1 MLLSRTYKG
10 IIWTNHALTRLKDR
24 KISQHMAYKTIALPD
39 SKKKGKKNGSYEF
52 TRAEGDHKI
61 TVVAKR
67 TDKNQWLIVS
77 IWIDPPLKGSID
89 LRGKNE
95 FILFKIFRD
104 LIKSIFR

>member
-1 MLLSRTYKG
+1 
-10 IIWTNHALTRLKDR
+10 
-24 KISQHMAYKTIALPD
+24 MAYKTIALPD

-67 TDKNQWLIVS
+67 TDKDQWLIVS
-77 IWIDPPLKGSID
+77 SWIDPPLKGSID